1 MCIMTCKFIINS
13 EGNNRMGFYLMI
25 LSMLSGICLIGL
37 GLHYRNH
44 HFMYNII
51 VVVGICLVG
60 VAIYIAR
67 PH

>member
-1 MCIMTCKFIINS
+1 MTCKLIINY

-37 GLHYRNH
+37 GLCYRNR

-60 VAIYIAR
+60 VAIYVAR